1 MSTTKSKV
9 IRGKE
14 LQEFCENYTRP
25 IGADGKFIKCREYTK
40 EQLSDFRRW
49 TNNNYRLQP
58 KKQELA
64 NQSALRCHHNRKKIE
79 EDYQRNAYLHRIGG
93 TYRRPHVTKDFLT
106 FNALD

>member
-9 IRGKE
+9 IRGDDLKIFA
-14 LQEFCENYTRP
+14 QSYKRP
-25 IGADGKFIKCREYTK
+25 VGADGKLLKVREYSK

-49 TNNNYRLQP
+49 TNYNYRLKPQ
-58 KKQELA
+58 KQELA